1 MEFENYSIDYLL
13 LIFTFIMGLLS
24 IIIFINNP
32 INIVKGERFIGAYSN
47 SNQLGFWAFISF
59 IISFKYLKNK
69 IIIVNILL
77 ELVLIIL
84 AGSRS
89 VFIATSF
96 FVIYTLFKK
105 VDFKSPK
112 NIYVFLMSIV
122 FFVLL
127 IIITTF
133 TRYQWLYKYIKDMEF
148 KEILNTLSGYR
159 YYIWKEVLEIF
170 YKFPIFG
177 IGPNNVNNAAKLV
190 LAENSMLITGGWE
203 DPHNIVIALLT
214 YTGLIG
220 TLLFIKILYDKFK
233 VIIENKSDYLLISII
248 CLLVISLF
256 DIGIVFDNRILSVYF
271 WYLIGQANLMRYKN
285 DEEN

>member
-1 MEFENYSIDYLL
+1 
-13 LIFTFIMGLLS
+13 
-24 IIIFINNP
+24 
-32 INIVKGERFIGAYSN
+32 
-47 SNQLGFWAFISF
+47 
-59 IISFKYLKNK
+59 
-69 IIIVNILL
+69 
-77 ELVLIIL
+77 
-84 AGSRS
+84 
-89 VFIATSF
+89 
-96 FVIYTLFKK
+96 
-105 VDFKSPK
+105 
-112 NIYVFLMSIV
+112 
-122 FFVLL
+122 
-127 IIITTF
+127 
-133 TRYQWLYKYIKDMEF
+133 MEF